1 MTRDIS
7 GFTLI
12 EVIVAAGLLLAVSV
26 GAAHLFGFT
35 VAQNHVARQQLVMG
49 LLAAA
54 KLDELSAGI
63 AIGVV
68 SSAEQETVLD
78 FGRSYNRRW
87 QIDPVPGYRADA
99 VAVSVQVEDPTRHV
113 PDVRLTTIRAVSAP

>member
-63 AIGVV
+63 ASGVV
-68 SSAEQETVLD
+68 GSAAQVRDRLMALADEMQVDEVVIVTWTWD
-78 FGRSYNRRW
+78 PAAQRRSYELL
-87 QIDPVPGYRADA
+87 ADA
-99 VAVSVQVEDPTRHV
+99 FGLA
-113 PDVRLTTIRAVSAP
+113 